1 MATPTTPYDAVLQ
14 AARDVTKLDCAL
26 DAEMLATALL
36 GSVYAVAEDDR
47 AEAVREFVAEFLTAT
62 SRRRTAAATTI
73 REVFARLVPDASGA
87 AGVKRGAQAPAWVGE
102 IGRVQVTGCYAYGD
116 VYGDQT
122 SYLATF
128 AYDDREAGGPEHAVV
143 ALVDH
148 NIGITKD
155 VFVGGPA
162 GGIVERVREMCAG
175 DELTWFREEDPRRL
189 RAEVAR
195 HLRITDGLTN
205 LPDEGSLATDRALAG
220 ARLALLP
227 APSLAPVSAE
237 PLSSDERTALVRR
250 FLDSSEAAR
259 FGLTHVSEAEL
270 PSLHFCL
277 SLVLDYAASFA
288 EPDPMRWS
296 PAVASLFLLDW
307 VHRRAVLDMDDAAM
321 LPRVTR
327 AWAAYASRQRGLPM
341 IAQSQTDAAIE
352 EMIPEFVRLYT
363 TGERRSPATAAV
375 AQLIAD
381 GVDPNDPDALD
392 RWIEAHRDK

>member
-1 MATPTTPYDAVLQ
+1 
-14 AARDVTKLDCAL
+14 
-26 DAEMLATALL
+26 
-36 GSVYAVAEDDR
+36 
-47 AEAVREFVAEFLTAT
+47 
-62 SRRRTAAATTI
+62 
-73 REVFARLVPDASGA
+73 
-87 AGVKRGAQAPAWVGE
+87 
-102 IGRVQVTGCYAYGD
+102 
-116 VYGDQT
+116 
-122 SYLATF
+122 
-128 AYDDREAGGPEHAVV
+128 
-143 ALVDH
+143 
-148 NIGITKD
+148 
-155 VFVGGPA
+155 
-162 GGIVERVREMCAG
+162 
-175 DELTWFREEDPRRL
+175 LTWFREEDPRRL
-189 RAEVAR
+189 RTEVAR
-195 HLRITDGLTN
+195 HLRITDGLTS

-227 APSLAPVSAE
+227 ASALAPVSAE
-237 PLSSDERTALVRR
+237 PLSSDERTTLVRR

-270 PSLHFCL
+270 PSLHFCI
-277 SLVLDYAASFA
+277 SLVLDYAASFG

-296 PAVASLFLLDW
+296 PAVANLFLLDW

-327 AWAAYASRQRGLPM
+327 AWAAYASRQRGLPV